1 MRIPNIIFSV
11 GTAALLFTAS
21 AGMAFA
27 KGEGRYVVNRTNST
41 SAIWITDTK
50 TGRTKWCKPAGQN
63 KPFCSP
69 WAEADD

>member
-27 KGEGRYVVNRTNST
+27 KGEGRYVATGT
-41 SAIWITDTK
+41 SALVIWITDTK
-50 TGRTKWCKPAGQN
+50 TGRTKWCRPAGKN
-63 KPFCSP
+63 KPICSP

>member
-21 AGMAFA
+21 AGISFA
-27 KGEGRYVVNRTNST
+27 KDEGRYVATAASTNVL
-41 SAIWITDTK
+41 IWITDTK